1 MQQVRLTLPM
11 IPNMEL
17 TASKTACAMGEQIGL
32 SADKIDEV
40 QMAVVEACINAFEH
54 SDAADRE
61 VHVLLEVLGV
71 SDEGGSL
78 RVNVWFQN
86 PPSGRS
92 EVRIQTLNTLY
103 DVQSIV
109 GQQLSASVWIY
120 RAPAAE
126 RAALQGLAFFR
137 ALTGQTVFKHAD
149 ELP

>member
-1 MQQVRLTLPM
+1 MSARAVLPVLVIAVGLPSLIFYSIFLGGDRPEMRPITHFENYQREITRLS
-11 IPNMEL
+11 N
-17 TASKTACAMGEQIGL
+17 
-32 SADKIDEV
+32 
-40 QMAVVEACINAFEH
+40 
-54 SDAADRE
+54 DRYQ
-61 VHVLLEVLGV
+61 VLGV
-71 SDEGGSL
+71 SDQGGSL
-78 RVNVWFQN
+78 RVNVWFRN
-86 PPSGRS
+86 PLSGRS

-109 GQQLSASVWIY
+109 GRELSVSVWIY